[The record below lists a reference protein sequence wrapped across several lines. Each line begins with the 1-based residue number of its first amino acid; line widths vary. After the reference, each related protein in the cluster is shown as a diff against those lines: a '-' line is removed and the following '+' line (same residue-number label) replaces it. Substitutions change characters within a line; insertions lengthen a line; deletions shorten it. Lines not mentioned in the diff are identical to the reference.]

1 MEIRLGSQVRDAKE
15 AEGTAIII
23 DVFRAFTTA
32 AIAFDH
38 GVREITLVAEAEDAL
53 ALHRRG
59 VGDFLM
65 GEVAGKRP
73 EGFDFGNSPYEISQ
87 ADLEG
92 KTLVQS
98 TRAGTVGVAAASKA
112 DTIYLG
118 SLVVAQAT
126 VNAIL
131 RDNPALVSIIA
142 MGDQGTVRSDEDE
155 HCGIYLRNLLEG
167 RHPDPAAMQ
176 SLIMQGGATQKF
188 FDDTQ
193 PQFHP
198 KDVELALQVNK
209 YPFAMKVNREDG
221 QLVARKVVAGQL
233 VARGGST
240 DVIPEIGRCGSWQ
253 SRKPSL
259 CGYYLLKNGAGCGL
273 MRLNDVKK
281 ALAAHETELK
291 DQGVKSLAIFGS
303 VARGDAGP
311 NSDVDLLIE
320 FDRTVGLFHF
330 IHVKDFLGGLLE
342 GAHVDLVMREAVYEE
357 LKEDIYGEAVNVL

>member
-1 MEIRLGSQVRDAKE
+1 MEIRLGSQVRDASE

-38 GVREITLVAEAEDAL
+38 GVREITLVADAEDAL

-73 EGFDFGNSPYEISQ
+73 DGFDFGNSPYEISQ
-87 ADLEG
+87 VDLDG

-118 SLVVAQAT
+118 SLVVARGT
-126 VNAIL
+126 VDAIL
-131 RDNPALVSIIA
+131 KDNPSVVSIIA
-142 MGDQGTVRSDEDE
+142 MGDQGVVRSDEDE

-167 RHPDPAAMQ
+167 RHPDPAALQ

-188 FDDTQ
+188 FDDSQ

-198 KDVELALQVNK
+198 KDVELALQVSK
-209 YPFAMKVNREDG
+209 YPFAMKINREDG
-221 QLVARKVVAGQL
+221 LLVARKVMA
-233 VARGGST
+233 
-240 DVIPEIGRCGSWQ
+240 E
-253 SRKPSL
+253 
-259 CGYYLLKNGAGCGL
+259 
-273 MRLNDVKK
+273 
-281 ALAAHETELK
+281 
-291 DQGVKSLAIFGS
+291 
-303 VARGDAGP
+303 
-311 NSDVDLLIE
+311 
-320 FDRTVGLFHF
+320 
-330 IHVKDFLGGLLE
+330 
-342 GAHVDLVMREAVYEE
+342 
-357 LKEDIYGEAVNVL
+357 